1 LNTGDGV
8 IMERSTY
15 LAAIQSFGLFEPKFY
30 TILLEEDGIDLDALE
45 ERLLKDEAKL
55 FYSVPNFQNPTGIT
69 YSKEKR
75 RDVAAATLSS

>member
-1 LNTGDGV
+1 
-8 IMERSTY
+8 MELSTY

-30 TILLEEDGIDLDALE
+30 SILLEEDGIDPDALE

-75 RDVAAATLSS
+75 RDDVAAAILSS